1 MLLYS
6 ITMILSKHGMNIST
20 SNMERIVRVWF
31 EDGRIHI
38 QTNLDSTYSRP
49 LEAFPRLLYATHE
62 QRSHFEIGPEGDDIH
77 WEDIDEDIHITSF
90 FSQVEPNTDNA
101 IADIFRRFP
110 QLNVSEVA
118 RSIGID
124 KSLLSRYIYGI
135 KKPSEERKKLILDYI
150 RKLGR
155 EMASL

>member
-1 MLLYS
+1 M
-6 ITMILSKHGMNIST
+6 
-20 SNMERIVRVWF
+20 RVWF
-31 EDGRIHI
+31 EDGRLYI
-38 QTNLDSTYSRP
+38 QTNLDNTYSRP
-49 LEAFPRLLYATHE
+49 LEAFPRLLDATLD
-62 QRSHFEIGPEGDDIH
+62 QRSRYEIGPEGDDIH

-90 FSQVEPNTDNA
+90 FKHAEPDTENA
-101 IADIFRRFP
+101 IADVFRRFP

-135 KKPSEERKKLILDYI
+135 KKPSEKRKKHIMDYI

>member
-1 MLLYS
+1 M
-6 ITMILSKHGMNIST
+6 
-20 SNMERIVRVWF
+20 RVWF

-38 QTNLDSTYSRP
+38 QTNLDRTYSRR
-49 LEAFPRLLYATHE
+49 LEAFPRLLEATNE
-62 QRSHFEIGPEGDDIH
+62 QRSHYEIGPEGDDIH
-77 WEDIDEDIHITSF
+77 WEDIDEDIHISSF
-90 FSQVEPNTDNA
+90 YLDIEPDTNNA
-101 IADIFRRFP
+101 IADVFRRFP

-135 KKPSEERKKLILDYI
+135 KKPSEERKKLIIDYI